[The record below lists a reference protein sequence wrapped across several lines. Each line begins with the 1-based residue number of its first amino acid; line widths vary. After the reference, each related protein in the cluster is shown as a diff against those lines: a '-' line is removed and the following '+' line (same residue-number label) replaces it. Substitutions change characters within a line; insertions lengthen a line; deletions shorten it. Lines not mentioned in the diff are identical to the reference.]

1 MSTDN
6 STTAVG
12 ESVIQRTMRALSERN
27 MPAVVSEN
35 GEHALQLLK
44 DMIPEG
50 AEVFNSTSETL
61 DTIGYSEYLHNNPRY
76 RNLHDEVAEETDP
89 ERLRETR
96 RLATVSEYIIGS
108 VQAIAE
114 TGEIVV
120 ASGSGSQLGAFIF
133 GAKYVILVAGTQKI
147 CPTLSDAI
155 DRTRGYTLDRHDEW
169 LQAQGRGAR
178 PVGKLAI
185 LENEVGDGRVRVSRS
200 KQILGWWN

>member
-1 MSTDN
+1 MSTNN
-6 STTAVG
+6 SAAAVDDA
-12 ESVIQRTMRALSERN
+12 VIQRTVEALYQRN
-27 MPAVVSEN
+27 MPAVVAES

-61 DTIGYSEYLHNNPRY
+61 DTIGYSDYLHNNPRY
-76 RNLHDEVAEETDP
+76 RNLHDEVAAETDP
-89 ERLRETR
+89 VKLREKR

-108 VQAIAE
+108 VQAISE

-120 ASGSGSQLGAFIF
+120 ASGSGSQLGAFVF

-155 DRTRGYTLDRHDEW
+155 DRTRGYTLHRHDEW

-185 LENEVGDGRVRVSRS
+185 LENEVGEGRVRVILI
-200 KQILGWWN
+200 KQNLGW

>member
-1 MSTDN
+1 MSTNN
-6 STTAVG
+6 SAAAVDDA
-12 ESVIQRTMRALSERN
+12 VIQRTVQALSERN
-27 MPAVVSEN
+27 MPAVVAESS
-35 GEHALQLLK
+35 EHAIQLLK

-61 DTIGYSEYLHNNPRY
+61 DTIGYSDYLHNNPRY
-76 RNLHDEVAEETDP
+76 RNLHDEVAAETDP
-89 ERLRETR
+89 VKLREKR

-108 VQAIAE
+108 VQAISE

-120 ASGSGSQLGAFIF
+120 ASGSGSQLGAFVF

-155 DRTRGYTLDRHDEW
+155 DRSRGYTLDRHDEW
-169 LQAQGRGAR
+169 RQAQGRGAR

-185 LENEVGDGRVRVSRS
+185 LENEVGEGRVRVILI
-200 KQILGWWN
+200 KQNLGW

>member
-133 GAKYVILVAGTQKI
+133 GA
-147 CPTLSDAI
+147 
-155 DRTRGYTLDRHDEW
+155 
-169 LQAQGRGAR
+169 
-178 PVGKLAI
+178 
-185 LENEVGDGRVRVSRS
+185 
-200 KQILGWWN
+200 

>member
-1 MSTDN
+1 MSTNN
-6 STTAVG
+6 SAAAVDDA
-12 ESVIQRTMRALSERN
+12 VIQRTVQALSERN
-27 MPAVVSEN
+27 MPAVVAES

-61 DTIGYSEYLHNNPRY
+61 DTIGYSDYLHNNPRY
-76 RNLHDEVAEETDP
+76 RNLHDEVAAETDP
-89 ERLRETR
+89 VKLREKR

-108 VQAIAE
+108 VQAISE

-120 ASGSGSQLGAFIF
+120 ASGSGSQLGAFVF

-185 LENEVGDGRVRVSRS
+185 LENEVGEGRVRVILI
-200 KQILGWWN
+200 KQNLGW